1 MSRQHNRQRILAAIE
16 KADYTQSKLQE
27 ALHLSAATVS
37 RWLAVL
43 IEEKSIH
50 IPKYEQH
57 PHGGP
62 QTAIYRSGQRPTNRG
77 AVRPKKRT
85 DMQRVRAYRKR
96 MRATGEWEHTLDKRR
111 TAYRAKHPVR
121 DPLTSALFGSAN
133 TEVDRASGSGRTQ
146 S

>member
-1 MSRQHNRQRILAAIE
+1 MSRQHNRHRILSAIE
-16 KADYTQSKLQE
+16 IADYTQSKLQE
-27 ALHLSAATVS
+27 ALHLAAATVS

-50 IPKYEQH
+50 IHKYEQH

-62 QTAIYRSGQRPTNRG
+62 QTAIYRFGQRPTNRS
-77 AVRPKKRT
+77 ASKPKKRT

-111 TAYRAKHPVR
+111 TTYRVKHPVR
-121 DPLTSALFGSAN
+121 DPLTSALFGSPNEMTTNDA
-133 TEVDRASGSGRTQ
+133 EA
-146 S
+146 